1 MFVFLTAAARTR
13 IVTADLMR
21 FYNCTGLLLLH
32 VQFLTFLLCKD
43 CIPLKLG
50 LGIEQVNL
58 VGIHGNHDLVAAA
71 RLGGGSHT
79 SHQVL
84 ALVGQVQVDLSAHQ
98 LGDFDLSG
106 DVAVG
111 MLLEEFLVVLDVLRT
126 DADAEK
132 PHCVRSS
139 CETASSPVTRLLA
152 NTAAP

>member
-1 MFVFLTAAARTR
+1 M
-13 IVTADLMR
+13 
-21 FYNCTGLLLLH
+21 
-32 VQFLTFLLCKD
+32 
-43 CIPLKLG
+43 
-50 LGIEQVNL
+50 NL

-126 DADAEK
+126 DAD
-132 PHCVRSS
+132 
-139 CETASSPVTRLLA
+139 LQGLA
-152 NTAAP
+152 NVSVQLAVGGLLLGQRNVAAGQINGELVAGLLQGAVQKFICGLPMKPATKMLQG